1 MQLNGFSHVEN
12 NALINKNL
20 KRKILRH
27 APGVGTIKT
36 KKITVLILLVHRCPQ
51 MTVHTESTSK
61 EK

>member
-1 MQLNGFSHVEN
+1 MEN

-61 EK
+61 K